1 MKDIQRILRMQLR
14 RLERQRALV
23 LVATKE
29 VKRRL
34 DLLEEVASWNQP
46 GEESA

>member
-14 RLERQRALV
+14 RLERQQGLV

-34 DLLEEVASWNQP
+34 NLLEEVTSWNQP
-46 GEESA
+46 EEESA

>member
-34 DLLEEVASWNQP
+34 DLLEEVTSWNQP
-46 GEESA
+46 EEESA

>member
-1 MKDIQRILRMQLR
+1 MKDFQRILRMHLR

-29 VKRRL
+29 VKRRI
-34 DLLEEVASWNQP
+34 DLLDEVASWNP
-46 GEESA
+46 SGGESA

>member
-1 MKDIQRILRMQLR
+1 MKEFQRILRMQLH

-29 VKRRL
+29 VKRRM
-34 DLLEEVASWNQP
+34 DLLKT
-46 GEESA
+46 